1 MTLLSSA
8 IIHNRT
14 GLINLPYQH
23 GRSNLVRRRSQN
35 IYPMFQQT
43 PELSQGFQVLI
54 LKNLRK
60 IRNTE

>member
-8 IIHNRT
+8 ILYKRT
-14 GLINLPYQH
+14 SLLNLPYQH
-23 GRSNLVRRRSQN
+23 GRSNLARRRSQN
-35 IYPMFQQT
+35 IYPMSQQT

-60 IRNTE
+60 IRNTV